1 MKYRTLVLA
10 AIKEKSESS
19 LQPLIAAWLK
29 DNPAKSSQDFK
40 VFLAKEVSH
49 YKQHFK
55 RLKMVSVPVV
65 GLDKERI
72 KRPKKKAKADTLD
85 KVVSYI
91 NSVFAKKKKRVEV
104 SGDYRRGKKS
114 VSTLAFIFNGTTTD
128 EVYSWLDK
136 HDKFRIKG
144 TIAHGKK
151 KLVLLVSVPK
161 VKPFVIEFFLSSIKS
176 WGAAQ
181 LLYTGSHEY
190 VMYLKMLA
198 KKKRL
203 KLNHY
208 GLWKGDK
215 LVAGKSEEDIL
226 SKLKVD
232 YLDPKD
238 REITKMG

>member
-1 MKYRTLVLA
+1 MKYRNLVLA
-10 AIKEKSESS
+10 VIKGKSESS
-19 LQPLIAAWLK
+19 LQPLISAWLK
-29 DNPAKSSQDFK
+29 DNPAKSTQDFK
-40 VFLAKEVSH
+40 EFLAKEVSC
-49 YKQHFK
+49 YKQHCK
-55 RLKMVSVPVV
+55 RLKMVSVPIV

-72 KRPKKKAKADTLD
+72 KRPKKKSKADTLD

-91 NSVFAKKKKRVEV
+91 NSIFSKKKKRVEV
-104 SGDYRRGKKS
+104 SGDYRRGRKS
-114 VSTLAFIFNGTTTD
+114 ISTLSFIFNGVSTD

-136 HDKFRIKG
+136 HDKFKIRG
-144 TIAHGKK
+144 TVAHGKK

-161 VKPFVIEFFLSSIKS
+161 VKPFVIEFFLSPIKS

-208 GLWKGDK
+208 GLWKGEK
-215 LVAGKSEEDIL
+215 LVAGKSEKDIL
-226 SKLKVD
+226 SELKVD
-232 YLDPKD
+232 YLEPKD